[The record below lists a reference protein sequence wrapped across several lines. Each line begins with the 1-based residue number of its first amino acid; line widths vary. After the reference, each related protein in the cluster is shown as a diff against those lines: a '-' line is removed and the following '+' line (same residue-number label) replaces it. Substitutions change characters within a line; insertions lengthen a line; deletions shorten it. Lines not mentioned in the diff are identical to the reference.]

1 MPLFQGRSSLLEV
14 QNRAL
19 IKTAKDRAVRI
30 DELERDLQ
38 QAKNEVERLTLERD
52 FYSKKASQLEQQ
64 NRELTEAATKYSL
77 WGQKLERELARIDPG
92 GAPGRRFDAQ
102 HE

>member
-30 DELERDLQ
+30 DELQRDLQ

-52 FYSKKASQLEQQ
+52 VYSKEGIPVRAAEPRTHRGGHQILPLGS
-64 NRELTEAATKYSL
+64 EART
-77 WGQKLERELARIDPG
+77 RTR
-92 GAPGRRFDAQ
+92 
-102 HE
+102 